1 MVRKKS
7 KSPKSPAKRK
17 VVKQTT
23 KASVVK
29 KIQTVDIKEP
39 TKIPQQKETV
49 PLKRYLIIVVENGR
63 KEEFLT
69 KNKSKNAV
77 EIFCKK
83 EFPNA
88 TCSVREFLKESIFLK
103 EIKSL

>member
-17 VVKQTT
+17 VAKQTPKT
-23 KASVVK
+23 SVVK
-29 KIQTVDIKEP
+29 TTETVDIKEP
-39 TKIPQQKETV
+39 TKIPQQKKTV
-49 PLKRYLIIVVENGR
+49 PLKNYLIISVENGR
-63 KEEFLT
+63 KKEFLT
-69 KNKSKNAV
+69 KNKSKKAV

>member
-1 MVRKKS
+1 MVGKKS

-23 KASVVK
+23 KAPIVK
-29 KIQTVDIKEP
+29 TIQTVDVKEP
-39 TKIPQQKETV
+39 TKIPQQKKTV
-49 PLKRYLIIVVENGR
+49 PLKKYLIISVENGR